1 MEIRNHLEHTDT
13 IPLQVPMFVDVNAE
27 STRQMIEIY
36 QQYGDVVACI
46 GNVMDSDNLHIFQ

>member
-1 MEIRNHLEHTDT
+1 
-13 IPLQVPMFVDVNAE
+13 MFVDVNAE

-46 GNVMDSDNLHIFQ
+46 GNVLDSENLHIFQ